1 LTPFFT
7 QKSAAKLPNFLLQI
21 DSKISPKIYPNM
33 SEKTPKKNLFNDRSI
48 VIPIDNIG
56 KIDINM
62 PEFCFGLIGKTK
74 VEDQPGV
81 IEVKDKY
88 NPDRKILISR
98 GHLGFPNQSTRD
110 TLMVLMRL
118 AYQKMKF
125 DSRSTPITASEI
137 LNELGV
143 SKGGKGLRQLKTNL
157 DILQQTQIKYV
168 NSFFDKRSGQV
179 NTGTF
184 AFSILGSYYIKEL
197 GIEMP
202 DWMGGD
208 DETLAKGFVT
218 WEENFFNGIID
229 NAKNLISFDY
239 AKYMS
244 LSKDISKQLFIF
256 LSKRSYSSKSLQ
268 LPFKELAFRK
278 LGISQSRSLSKV
290 KYDLKEVHQDL
301 IELNVLDNEPE
312 YFSSQ
317 GEEWIKYNFSK
328 YDIAKKLQE
337 HETDLD
343 SPTQPDTIPELSI
356 SQNSG
361 IAIDDLNTKQR
372 ILALNLSEASYGKM
386 IVKHSHQKVVDSLDL
401 LDNELKSGTKIR
413 DPKKWLLACLSQSFD
428 MNSLFEDRQKEI
440 ETANDNKLFALEAQE
455 KEDLIEK
462 NRLEIKL
469 KSDKIQ
475 DWITQNPF
483 EYVEEC
489 QNYASIVESSGGIMA
504 TQLAKIVKE
513 TGHKPSKIVQE
524 NKLFVATIRN
534 IIFEKYLQK

>member
-1 LTPFFT
+1 M
-7 QKSAAKLPNFLLQI
+7 A
-21 DSKISPKIYPNM
+21 
-33 SEKTPKKNLFNDRSI
+33 EKTTKKNLFNDRSI

-62 PEFCFGLIGKTK
+62 PEFCFGLIGKSK

-81 IEVKDKY
+81 IEVKDIY
-88 NPDRKILISR
+88 NPDRKIIISR

-118 AYQKMKF
+118 AYQKKKF

-137 LNELGV
+137 LSELGV
-143 SKGGKGLRQLKTNL
+143 SKGGKGLAQLKTNL

-197 GIEMP
+197 GVEMP

-208 DETLAKGFVT
+208 EEGFAKGFVT

-256 LSKRSYSSKSLQ
+256 LSKRSYNSKSLQ

-290 KYDLKEVHQDL
+290 KYDLKDVHKDL
-301 IELNVLDNEPE
+301 IELSVLDKEPE
-312 YFSSQ
+312 YYNSQ
-317 GEEWIKYNFSK
+317 GEEWIRYNFSK

-337 HETDLD
+337 HEATDNP
-343 SPTQPDTIPELSI
+343 STQLETALEPLVTDNNGL
-356 SQNSG
+356 G
-361 IAIDDLNTKQR
+361 IDDLQTKKR
-372 ILALNLSEASYGKM
+372 VLSLGLSEASYGKM

-401 LDNELKSGTKIR
+401 LDSELKSGTKIR
-413 DPKKWLLACLSQSFD
+413 DPKKWLLACLTQSYD

-440 ETANDNKLFALEAQE
+440 ELINNQKVEQYEAETKAKLQEQNQKLLNQKSANIN
-455 KEDLIEK
+455 I
-462 NRLEIKL
+462 
-469 KSDKIQ
+469 
-475 DWITQNPF
+475 WINQNPF

-489 QNYASIVESSGGIMA
+489 EKYASSIEQAGGIMA
-504 TQLAKIVKE
+504 LQLAKLVKE
-513 TGHKPSKIVQE
+513 TQKKPSKIVQE
-524 NKLFVATIRN
+524 NQLFVATIRS
-534 IIFEKYLQK
+534 IIWEKYLQN